1 MFSALVGE
9 SFGGGSVSFHENR
22 LVNGTVWEE
31 IEKLKNGEVSD
42 SESPTATTNW
52 FSVYNV

>member
-42 SESPTATTNW
+42 SKSPTATTNW